1 MELHQLRYFVAVA
14 REGSMTQAAAS
25 LFLAQPTLSIQIR
38 KLEQDVGATL
48 FERLARRVKLT
59 AAGEA
64 FLEHAERALAE
75 MERGR
80 DRVAE
85 VVGVRQGRVAV
96 GVLPSVGAHLLPTV
110 LAAFRAEH
118 PAVAVRMVEHDVSRH
133 FEQLV
138 QGGELDMA
146 VTRMPA
152 TLARLGS
159 RTLVREPIVALVPPG
174 HPLRGRPGVALHELA
189 DEDFVCMRSG
199 YGLRELADQLCAR
212 AGFTP
217 RVMIETGQLSI
228 VHGMVRSGVGVALLP
243 RLAAS
248 GADGAVP
255 VSDPEARRELGVV
268 WRPSSLGSPP
278 VAAFLDRLLAA
289 GDAEARLP
297 VAGPQRSEDGLGDHR
312 GADGAG
318 DPE

>member
-38 KLEQDVGATL
+38 KLEQDVGAKL
-48 FERLARRVKLT
+48 FERLARRVQLT

-64 FLEHAERALAE
+64 LLAHAERALAE

-80 DRVAE
+80 EQVAE
-85 VVGVRQGRVAV
+85 VVGVRQGRVAL
-96 GVLPSVGAHLLPTV
+96 GVLPSVGAHLLPAV
-110 LAAFRAEH
+110 LAAFRADH
-118 PAVAVRMVEHDVSRH
+118 PAVTVRMVEHDVSRD

-138 QGGELDMA
+138 QSGELDMA
-146 VTRMPA
+146 VTRMPV
-152 TLARLGS
+152 TLAGLGY
-159 RTLVREPIVALVPPG
+159 RTLVHEPIMALLPPG
-174 HPLRGRPGVALHELA
+174 HPLQGRAGVALRELA
-189 DEDFVCMRSG
+189 DADFVCMRGG

-217 RVMIETGQLSI
+217 RVVIETGQLSI

-255 VSDPEARRELGVV
+255 VSDPEACRDLGVV
-268 WRPSSLGSPP
+268 WRPSALDSPP

-289 GDAEARLP
+289 GDEMAE
-297 VAGPQRSEDGLGDHR
+297 G
-312 GADGAG
+312 
-318 DPE
+318 

>member
-38 KLEQDVGATL
+38 KLEQEVGAKL
-48 FERLARRVKLT
+48 FERLARRVVLT

-64 FLEHAERALAE
+64 FLEHAERALDE
-75 MERGR
+75 MARGR
-80 DRVAE
+80 ERVEA
-85 VVGVRQGRVAV
+85 VVGLREGRVSV
-96 GVLPSVGAHLLPTV
+96 GVLPSVGAYLLPAV

-118 PAVAVRMVEHDVSRH
+118 PKVAVRIVEHDVPRD

-138 QGGELDMA
+138 HSGELDMA

-152 TLARLGS
+152 TLAGLGS
-159 RTLVREPIVALVPPG
+159 RTLVREPVVALLPPG
-174 HPLRGRPGVALHELA
+174 HGLRGRADVALSELA
-189 DEDFVCMRSG
+189 DEEFVCMRSG
-199 YGLRELADQLCAR
+199 YGLRELADQLCDG

-217 RVMIETGQLSI
+217 RVVLETGQLSI

-243 RLAAS
+243 RLAAT
-248 GADGAVP
+248 GAEHVVP
-255 VSDPEARRELGVV
+255 VSDEQARRELGVV
-268 WRPSSLGSPP
+268 WRRSALDSPP

-289 GDAEARLP
+289 VERAGETAGEPAVRRRGTRPTGCEAGAAAE
-297 VAGPQRSEDGLGDHR
+297 
-312 GADGAG
+312 
-318 DPE
+318 

>member
-38 KLEQDVGATL
+38 KLEQDVGTKL
-48 FERLARRVKLT
+48 FERLARRVQLT

-75 MERGR
+75 VERGR
-80 DRVAE
+80 ERVEE
-85 VVGVRQGRVAV
+85 VVGLRHGRVAV
-96 GVLPSVGAHLLPTV
+96 GVLPSVGAHLLPAV

-118 PAVAVRMVEHDVSRH
+118 PAVAVRMVEHDVSRD

-138 QGGELDMA
+138 HSGELDIA

-152 TLARLGS
+152 TLAGLGS
-159 RTLVREPIVALVPPG
+159 RTLVREPIVALVPPD
-174 HPLRGRPGVALHELA
+174 HPLRDRPDVAVRELA
-189 DEDFVCMRSG
+189 DEDFVCMRTG

-217 RVMIETGQLSI
+217 RVVIETGQLSI
-228 VHGMVRSGVGVALLP
+228 VQGMVRSGVGVALLP
-243 RLAAS
+243 RLAAR
-248 GADGAVP
+248 GAERAVP
-255 VSDPEARRELGVV
+255 VSDPGARRELGVV
-268 WRPSSLGSPP
+268 WRPGSLHSPP
-278 VAAFLDRLLAA
+278 VRAFLDRLLAA
-289 GDAEARLP
+289 ADA
-297 VAGPQRSEDGLGDHR
+297 GLG
-312 GADGAG
+312 
-318 DPE
+318 

>member
-1 MELHQLRYFVAVA
+1 
-14 REGSMTQAAAS
+14 MTQAAAS

-38 KLEQDVGATL
+38 KLEQEVGAKL
-48 FERLARRVKLT
+48 FERLARRVVLT

-75 MERGR
+75 MARGR
-80 DRVAE
+80 ERVEE

-96 GVLPSVGAHLLPTV
+96 GVLPSVGAHLLPAV
-110 LAAFRAEH
+110 LAEFRAEH
-118 PAVAVRMVEHDVSRH
+118 PAVTVRLVEHDVSRD
-133 FEQLV
+133 FERLV

-152 TLARLGS
+152 TLAGLGS
-159 RTLVREPIVALVPPG
+159 HTLVREPIVALVPPG
-174 HPLRGRPGVALHELA
+174 HPLQGRPGVALRELA

-199 YGLRELADQLCAR
+199 YGLRELADRLCAS

-217 RVMIETGQLSI
+217 RVVLETGQLSI

-243 RLAAS
+243 RLAAR
-248 GADGAVP
+248 GAEDLVP

-268 WRPSSLGSPP
+268 WRLSALASPP
-278 VAAFLDRLLAA
+278 VAALLDRLLAA
-289 GDAEARLP
+289 GDADPRLP
-297 VAGPQRSEDGLGDHR
+297 AG
-312 GADGAG
+312 
-318 DPE
+318 